1 MKPYRA
7 LTAACAAALLCVLL
21 AAPALALAAAG
32 TATTGKDPYG
42 ENTALNLP
50 SDGGTS
56 AHANVGGGGGG
67 LARTF
72 IGLAVVVAVIYGLTW
87 VLRQMK
93 KSSST
98 TDATGTGLSTEAT
111 LPLGPNRSVH
121 LIRAGRELVLVG
133 SAEHGIVPIRTYT
146 EDEALGLGLI
156 EQRQLRVGDIVEG
169 EATEVAAAETPSAKM
184 KFLVAGTLDRLRE
197 RTAR

>member
-1 MKPYRA
+1 VKPYRA
-7 LTAACAAALLCVLL
+7 LTAAVAAASFCVLMDPV
-21 AAPALALAAAG
+21 AALAA
-32 TATTGKDPYG
+32 TGSRDLG
-42 ENTALNLP
+42 ENTPLNLP
-50 SDGGTS
+50 SDNAAQA
-56 AHANVGGGGGG
+56 AHVGGSGGSM
-67 LARTF
+67 ARTF

-93 KSSST
+93 KSSSSDGVT
-98 TDATGTGLSTEAT
+98 ASGTGLTTEAS

-133 SAEHGIVPIRTYT
+133 AAEHGITPIRTYT

-156 EQRQLRVGDIVEG
+156 EQPQLTVGDLIEG
-169 EATEVAAAETPSAKM
+169 EAREVPTTPAGKAR
-184 KFLVAGTLDRLRE
+184 FLLTGALDTLRA

>member
-1 MKPYRA
+1 MKPFRA

-21 AAPALALAAAG
+21 AAPALALAAG

-50 SDGGTS
+50 AGGGSS
-56 AHANVGGGGGG
+56 AHASVGGGGGG

-93 KSSST
+93 KSSAT
-98 TDATGTGLSTEAT
+98 TGAVGTGLSTEAT

-146 EDEALGLGLI
+146 EDEARDLGLV
-156 EQRQLRVGDIVEG
+156 EQPQLRVGDVVDG
-169 EATEVAAAETPSAKM
+169 EATVLADTPQAKVKLLM
-184 KFLVAGTLDRLRE
+184 SGTLDKLRE

>member
-21 AAPALALAAAG
+21 APAFAFAAG
-32 TATTGKDPYG
+32 ASKDPYG

-50 SDGGTS
+50 SDGGSS
-56 AHANVGGGGGG
+56 AHASSVGGSGGGM
-67 LARTF
+67 ARTF

-98 TDATGTGLSTEAT
+98 TDASGTGLSTEAT

-156 EQRQLRVGDIVEG
+156 EQPQLRVGDVVDG
-169 EATEVAAAETPSAKM
+169 DATVLTDTAGAKVKLLM
-184 KFLVAGTLDRLRE
+184 AGTLDKLRE

>member
-1 MKPYRA
+1 VKPYRA
-7 LTAACAAALLCVLL
+7 LTAALAAALLCVLL
-21 AAPALALAAAG
+21 APAYVLAA
-32 TATTGKDPYG
+32 GKDPYG
-42 ENTALNLP
+42 ETTPLNLP
-50 SDGGTS
+50 SDSQAHPASVGGGTS
-56 AHANVGGGGGG
+56 GG

-93 KSSST
+93 RSSSESDRT
-98 TDATGTGLSTEAT
+98 YGVGLSTEASM
-111 LPLGPNRSVH
+111 PLGPNRSVH

-146 EDEALGLGLI
+146 EDEALDLGLLAAPAAA
-156 EQRQLRVGDIVEG
+156 QLTAGDAIDG
-169 EATEVAAAETPSAKM
+169 DATEI
-184 KFLVAGTLDRLRE
+184 AGTPAGKAKLLFSDALDKLRD

>member
-1 MKPYRA
+1 MKPFRA

-21 AAPALALAAAG
+21 AAPALALAAG
-32 TATTGKDPYG
+32 TATTGQDPYG
-42 ENTALNLP
+42 EKTALNLP
-50 SDGGTS
+50 ADGGSS
-56 AHANVGGGGGG
+56 AHASVSGGGGGG

-98 TDATGTGLSTEAT
+98 TGAVGTGLSTEAT

-146 EDEALGLGLI
+146 EEEALRLGLV
-156 EQRQLRVGDIVEG
+156 EQPQLRVGDVVDG
-169 EATEVAAAETPSAKM
+169 DATEVAETPGLKM
-184 KFLVAGTLDRLRE
+184 KFLVAGTLERLRE

>member
-7 LTAACAAALLCVLL
+7 LTAAFAAAPFCVLL
-21 AAPALALAAAG
+21 WTAPLALAAG
-32 TATTGKDPYG
+32 SKDPYG
-42 ENTALNLP
+42 ETTPLNLP
-50 SDGGTS
+50 SDAS
-56 AHANVGGGGGG
+56 AHTAASVGGGGGG

-72 IGLAVVVAVIYGLTW
+72 VGLAVVVAVIYGLTW

-93 KSSST
+93 KSSSG
-98 TDATGTGLSTEAT
+98 DLGAHGMGLSTEASM
-111 LPLGPNRSVH
+111 PLGPNRSVH

-146 EDEALGLGLI
+146 EDEARDLGLLGGVGGAALNA
-156 EQRQLRVGDIVEG
+156 GDIDG
-169 EATEVAAAETPSAKM
+169 DATVMPSGPADRAKLL
-184 KFLVAGTLDRLRE
+184 FSDALDKLRD

>member
-1 MKPYRA
+1 VKPSRA
-7 LTAACAAALLCVLL
+7 LTAAFAAASFCVLTDPV
-21 AAPALALAAAG
+21 AAFAAG
-32 TATTGKDPYG
+32 TAKDLG
-42 ENTALNLP
+42 ESTPLNLP
-50 SDGGTS
+50 SDSS
-56 AHANVGGGGGG
+56 AHAASQVGGSGGG

-93 KSSST
+93 KSSSGEIG
-98 TDATGTGLSTEAT
+98 ATGTGLSTEAS

-121 LIRAGRELVLVG
+121 LLRAGRELVLVG
-133 SAEHGIVPIRTYT
+133 VAEHGITPLRTYT

-156 EQRQLRVGDIVEG
+156 EQPQLTVGDLIEG
-169 EATEVAAAETPSAKM
+169 EAREVPTTTGGKARFLLTGALET
-184 KFLVAGTLDRLRE
+184 LRA

>member
-1 MKPYRA
+1 VKPYRA

-21 AAPALALAAAG
+21 APTFALAAG
-32 TATTGKDPYG
+32 TSTTADPYG
-42 ENTALNLP
+42 EKTALNLP
-50 SDGGTS
+50 ADGGS
-56 AHANVGGGGGG
+56 AAHATAGGNGGG

-72 IGLAVVVAVIYGLTW
+72 IGLAVVVGVIYGLTW

-98 TDATGTGLSTEAT
+98 TGAVGTGLSTEAT

-156 EQRQLRVGDIVEG
+156 EQPQLRVGDVEG
-169 EATEVAAAETPSAKM
+169 DATEISASGTKM
-184 KFLVAGTLDRLRE
+184 KFLVAGTLDKLRE